1 MLEIKDCKPK
11 NISDYKDDV
20 IEQIVSATNIFR
32 QKNII
37 TTHRV
42 YGIVSI
48 PRSKVSFNNTIFG
61 MPPEYKS
68 LKKQYNILFAAA
80 NIIEIKD
87 NSVVRCYE

>member
-1 MLEIKDCKPK
+1 
-11 NISDYKDDV
+11 
-20 IEQIVSATNIFR
+20 
-32 QKNII
+32 
-37 TTHRV
+37 
-42 YGIVSI
+42 
-48 PRSKVSFNNTIFG
+48 